1 MDSAMRVDSLDSS
14 ASSTPHLGL
23 SVCVLQVWAINKKD
37 IPVFVETGL

>member
-1 MDSAMRVDSLDSS
+1 MGSAMRVDSFDSL
-14 ASSTPHLGL
+14 ASNTPNFGL